1 MKVLYFHQHF
11 SVPSGPGG
19 IRSYGMAPSFIDRG
33 HSVTMVCGSFEGNH
47 TGVSGPFKNGQRRG
61 IVNGID
67 VIEFNLI
74 YSNSDGFISRVWTFF
89 KYVLRSLILIFSE
102 RYDVVFATT
111 TPLTA
116 GIPGIIARHLRRK
129 PFVFEVR
136 DLWPEL
142 PKAMKV
148 ITNPILLNLMS
159 ALEWTSYHSAD
170 RLIALSPGIADG
182 IRKRGIDNDLI
193 NLIPNGCDLNLFD
206 GTSEAWRPK
215 EINDSDFLA
224 IFAGAHGIANGLS
237 NVLDAAAELCKRN
250 RNDIKIILIGSGRL
264 KSSLIERANREALNN
279 IFFHEPVN
287 KDELAGLFSS
297 ADLGL
302 QVLANF
308 EAFYYGTSPN
318 KFFDYIAAGL
328 PVLINYP
335 GWIANLVSSNDA
347 GFVVAPENANA
358 FANALEIAADNRS
371 DLKAKGINAKR
382 LGIKDF
388 DRKSQSSQWVDVLE
402 SVEIS
407 MEKK

>member
-1 MKVLYFHQHF
+1 M
-11 SVPSGPGG
+11 
-19 IRSYGMAPSFIDRG
+19 
-33 HSVTMVCGSFEGNH
+33 
-47 TGVSGPFKNGQRRG
+47 
-61 IVNGID
+61 
-67 VIEFNLI
+67 
-74 YSNSDGFISRVWTFF
+74 
-89 KYVLRSLILIFSE
+89 
-102 RYDVVFATT
+102 
-111 TPLTA
+111 
-116 GIPGIIARHLRRK
+116 
-129 PFVFEVR
+129 
-136 DLWPEL
+136 
-142 PKAMKV
+142 
-148 ITNPILLNLMS
+148 
-159 ALEWTSYHSAD
+159 
-170 RLIALSPGIADG
+170 
-182 IRKRGIDNDLI
+182 
-193 NLIPNGCDLNLFD
+193 
-206 GTSEAWRPK
+206 
-215 EINDSDFLA
+215 
-224 IFAGAHGIANGLS
+224 
-237 NVLDAAAELCKRN
+237 CKRN

-335 GWIANLVSSNDA
+335 GLIANLVSSNDA